1 MHEVTSSAQTRIH
14 RHAGWMATSAREL
27 FNAAAFEAS
36 LYLSWLLSRRAT
48 RSLHAPLKQPAI
60 CTKQLASSIT
70 RPSRQGICQPA
81 SIRHPGKDCH
91 GTILSSQD
99 RLSTGDLVS
108 PSHHSLEHHLLEPCA
123 DGFHE
128 ISTES
133 QHSIAQDR
141 KGGWTPQ
148 AKFEPVPGELPV
160 SAFPLHN

>member
-1 MHEVTSSAQTRIH
+1 MEMASITNVIFSAASHMLVVPKPQRPVFRGSITVLSLLVLMHGVTSSAQTRIH

-70 RPSRQGICQPA
+70 RSSRQGTCQPA

-99 RLSTGDLVS
+99 RLGTGDA
-108 PSHHSLEHHLLEPCA
+108 PSQPQPPQPRAS
-123 DGFHE
+123 
-128 ISTES
+128 SS
-133 QHSIAQDR
+133 QALR
-141 KGGWTPQ
+141 
-148 AKFEPVPGELPV
+148 
-160 SAFPLHN
+160 